1 MKPSPLSLE
10 FFPPRDI
17 AAQERLVRS
26 AKQLL
31 ALKPE
36 YVSVTFGAGG
46 STRSGTIETVRLMHD
61 LGCDAAP
68 HLSCVGSSRT
78 FLRETLD
85 TYREMG
91 IRRVVALRGDLPS
104 GMRGDSGDLH
114 YANELVSFI
123 REHSGDWFHIEVAAY
138 PEVHPQADGAR
149 QDLNYFVD
157 KVNAGADSA
166 ITQYFFNANA
176 YFDFVDRAQAKGVSI
191 PIIPGIMPITNHNQL
206 IRFSEMCGA
215 EIPRWIRKRL
225 ADFGDDRASLR
236 DFGVDFVTRF
246 SQDLLDN
253 GAPGLHFYT
262 LNNAEVTLAICN
274 QLDLQHADAAEQ
286 GASTS
291 RQEALAD

>member
-104 GMRGDSGDLH
+104 GMGGDSGDLH